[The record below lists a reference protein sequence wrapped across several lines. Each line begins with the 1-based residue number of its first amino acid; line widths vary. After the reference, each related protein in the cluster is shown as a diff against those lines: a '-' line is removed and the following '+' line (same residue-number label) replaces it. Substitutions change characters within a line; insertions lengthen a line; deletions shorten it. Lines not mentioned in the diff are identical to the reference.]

1 MPNALILYGGW
12 LGHQPE
18 RFVALAKDRLLNGC
32 DVETTSDLTVL
43 ESCDLNH
50 RELILPIWTQ
60 GELTCEQEGGLLRA
74 IEDGTGLVASTVQQ
88 THSAAILPF
97 ISCLVDRS
105 QHIPAT

>member
-43 ESCDLNH
+43 AGVS
-50 RELILPIWTQ
+50 
-60 GELTCEQEGGLLRA
+60 
-74 IEDGTGLVASTVQQ
+74 
-88 THSAAILPF
+88 
-97 ISCLVDRS
+97 
-105 QHIPAT
+105 